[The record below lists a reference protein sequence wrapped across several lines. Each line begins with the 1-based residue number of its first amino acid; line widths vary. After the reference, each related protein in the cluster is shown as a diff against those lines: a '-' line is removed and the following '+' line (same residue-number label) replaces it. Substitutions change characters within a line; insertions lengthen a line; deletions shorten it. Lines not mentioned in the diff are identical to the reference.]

1 MPRTLLAFV
10 LFLSAFVAGIAAAN
24 DPSRPNIL
32 VIFAD
37 DMGWKGVGF
46 DGDTRYETP
55 HLDALA
61 KQAMVFPMA
70 YASSGNCAPSRA
82 CLWSGEYTPRHEV
95 YAVHATDRGPK
106 QLMRLIPI
114 PNKVEL
120 APEKITI
127 AESLRAAGYRTG
139 LFGKWHLG
147 EQAPYRPTDQG
158 FDVFVAAHQR
168 TSDVSED
175 PKSMFSLSR
184 AALKFMEE
192 DRSRPFFAFI
202 AHHAIHTPLAA
213 TAESVRHFEQKS
225 PGLNRQDVLYA
236 ASTLDLDNSVGMV
249 MARLRELGLEENTL
263 VIFTSDNGG
272 TQQSSQEPLRGNKGC
287 YYEGGI
293 RVPFFARWPGHI
305 APGVNATP
313 VTNIDFY
320 PTFLSLAKAPAPNGY
335 PLDGA
340 NLMPLF
346 TGKVKGLDRALF
358 WHFPGYLDDPVIRGR
373 DPVFRTR
380 PVTVVRQGD
389 WKLHLYHEEW
399 FLDGGREKLATNHAV
414 ELYNLSSDPGERH
427 DLANVE
433 TARRDAL
440 LATLLNWG
448 KATNA
453 KFAHEPNPGYNP
465 NIPIPVKKGRGK
477 NAAKE
482 G

>member
-1 MPRTLLAFV
+1 MMRTVLALA
-10 LFLSAFVAGIAAAN
+10 LFLSVCVAGTTAAN
-24 DPSRPNIL
+24 HPSRPNLL

-37 DMGWKGVGF
+37 DLGWKDVGF
-46 DGDTRYETP
+46 NGDTRYETP

-114 PNKVEL
+114 PNKTEL
-120 APEKITI
+120 APDRITI

-147 EQAPYRPTDQG
+147 GQVASRPEKQG
-158 FDVFVAAHQR
+158 FDVFVDAQAR
-168 TSDVSED
+168 TRDVSED

-192 DRSRPFFAFI
+192 DRTRPFFAFI
-202 AHHAIHTPLAA
+202 AHHAIHTPLSA

-225 PGLNRQDVLYA
+225 PGLSRQDILYA

-249 MARLRELGLEENTL
+249 MSRLRELGLEENTL

-313 VTNIDFY
+313 VINIDFY
-320 PTFLSLAKAPAPNGY
+320 PTFLSLANAHAPKDY
-335 PLDGA
+335 PLDGV

-346 TGKVKGLDRALF
+346 TGKVTGINRTIF
-358 WHFPGYLDDPVIRGR
+358 WHFPGYLDTPVIRGR

-399 FLDGGREKLATNHAV
+399 FLDGGREKLASNHAV
-414 ELYNLSSDPGERH
+414 ELYNLASDPGERH

-433 TARRDAL
+433 TARRD
-440 LATLLNWG
+440 TLLDTLLDWG
-448 KATNA
+448 KATHA
-453 KFAHEPNPGYNP
+453 KFAHEPNPNYNP
-465 NIPIPVKKGRGK
+465 NLPVKKAGGK
-477 NAAKE
+477 DAAKD

>member
-1 MPRTLLAFV
+1 MLRTVLALA
-10 LFLSAFVAGIAAAN
+10 LFLSVCVADSNAA
-24 DPSRPNIL
+24 DHPSRPNIL

-37 DMGWKGVGF
+37 DLGWKGVGF
-46 DGDTRYETP
+46 DGDNRYETP

-70 YASSGNCAPSRA
+70 YSSMANCAPSRA

-106 QLMRLIPI
+106 QLMRVIPI

-158 FDVFVAAHQR
+158 FDVYVGTYKR
-168 TSDVSED
+168 TSDVTED

-184 AALKFMEE
+184 AALKFIEE
-192 DRSRPFFAFI
+192 DRTRPFFAFI

-225 PGLNRQDVLYA
+225 PGLNRQDILYA
-236 ASTLDLDNSVGMV
+236 ASTLDLDNSVGWV
-249 MARLRELGLEENTL
+249 MSRLRELGLEENTL

-293 RVPFFARWPGHI
+293 RVPFFARWPGRI

-320 PTFLSLAKAPAPNGY
+320 PTFLSLANASAPKDY

-346 TGKVKGLDRALF
+346 TGKVKALDRTLF

-399 FLDGGREKLATNHAV
+399 FLDGGRAKLASNHAV
-414 ELYNLSSDPGERH
+414 ELYNLASDPGERH

-440 LATLLNWG
+440 LDTLLDWG
-448 KATNA
+448 KSTHA
-453 KFAHEPNPGYNP
+453 KFAHEPNPNYNP
-465 NIPIPVKKGRGK
+465 NLPVKKAPGK
-477 NAAKE
+477 NAAK
-482 G
+482 GG